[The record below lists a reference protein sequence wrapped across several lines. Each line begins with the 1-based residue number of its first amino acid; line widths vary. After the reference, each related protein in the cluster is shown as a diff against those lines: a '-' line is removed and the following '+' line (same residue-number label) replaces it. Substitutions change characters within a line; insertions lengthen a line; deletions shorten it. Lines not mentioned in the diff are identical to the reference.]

1 MNAATPLLTFLLFCT
16 ATLGAQ
22 AQTSGCAT
30 QPISLPS
37 GDLASA
43 YQWQIQDSGAWEDL
57 DDTGE
62 YSGTETNTLSIDPV
76 ELDMDGAGYRCLV
89 PSAASATPDS
99 VAFETVLS
107 VLDPLTPA
115 VIAFD
120 EGSESANHCFG
131 DNVIGLVQ
139 VVPASGSEG
148 ILESSW
154 QILNAGIWED
164 ADEEDLLS
172 WVLQDLTS
180 DVSVRQISTSDG
192 ACGGTVYSNVLN
204 IDVLEPI
211 VAPSVVSSA
220 DTVCFGGSFSL
231 EANVG
236 GNLLDE
242 VSLGWYTSINDS
254 GLALDPSLE
263 ETTWNVLSAE
273 GDYDTY
279 LTLTSLFGCGEAS
292 SDVVHVEVLEPLME
306 ASIAF
311 DNFDGTPL
319 CFGDEAP
326 MVLTTV
332 PVAGADGAWTN
343 TWQASINGANWNNAQ
358 INSSTFLPGTSTQDF
373 FVRLQSELRLW
384 VWASAFQRARDA
396 RVGRFAG
403 TRSRVGE

>member
-1 MNAATPLLTFLLFCT
+1 MNAATPLLIFFLCI
-16 ATLGAQ
+16 ASLGAN

-37 GDLASA
+37 GTSASA
-43 YQWQIQDSGAWEDL
+43 YQWQIQDTGIWEDL

-107 VLDPLTPA
+107 VLDPLAPA

-120 EGSESANHCFG
+120 EGSESSNHCFG

-164 ADEEDLLS
+164 ADEDDLLS

-192 ACGGTVYSNVLN
+192 ACGGPC
-204 IDVLEPI
+204 IP
-211 VAPSVVSSA
+211 
-220 DTVCFGGSFSL
+220 
-231 EANVG
+231 
-236 GNLLDE
+236 
-242 VSLGWYTSINDS
+242 TS
-254 GLALDPSLE
+254 
-263 ETTWNVLSAE
+263 
-273 GDYDTY
+273 
-279 LTLTSLFGCGEAS
+279 
-292 SDVVHVEVLEPLME
+292 
-306 ASIAF
+306 
-311 DNFDGTPL
+311 
-319 CFGDEAP
+319 
-326 MVLTTV
+326 
-332 PVAGADGAWTN
+332 
-343 TWQASINGANWNNAQ
+343 
-358 INSSTFLPGTSTQDF
+358 
-373 FVRLQSELRLW
+373 
-384 VWASAFQRARDA
+384 
-396 RVGRFAG
+396 
-403 TRSRVGE
+403 